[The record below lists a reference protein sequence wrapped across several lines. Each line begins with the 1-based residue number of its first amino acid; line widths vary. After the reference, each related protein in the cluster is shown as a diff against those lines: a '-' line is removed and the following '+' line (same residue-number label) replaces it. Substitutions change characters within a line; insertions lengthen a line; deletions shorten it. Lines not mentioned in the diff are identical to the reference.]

1 MKTASRFG
9 SLVLLFGLLFAAP
22 SLRADVI
29 ETVTNC
35 AGCQSNFVSGM
46 FECNNNVWVDPYMT
60 CVLRVD
66 QTNPDR
72 FDCTECMTVGAR
84 CENSGNGGGGGGN
97 PKPSPFQ
104 CIEAPYMPG
113 CDEDPCEE
121 NPFLAEC
128 G

>member
-9 SLVLLFGLLFAAP
+9 SLVLLFGLLSAAP
-22 SLRADVI
+22 SLQADVI
-29 ETVTNC
+29 ETVTHC
-35 AGCQSNFVSGM
+35 AGCQQNYVSGM
-46 FECNNNVWVDPYMT
+46 YECNNNRWANPHMT
-60 CVLRVD
+60 CVLRID
-66 QTNPDR
+66 QNDPVRGECSD
-72 FDCTECMTVGAR
+72 CMTIGPR
-84 CENSGNGGGGGGN
+84 CENAESGGGGGGD

-113 CDEDPCEE
+113 CDEGPCEE